1 MPRDNSYDKSV
12 DDIGV
17 DYALRPYCLNA
28 SHPLRG
34 MAALY
39 QTFTKAWPDPLSAH
53 AGFELRGS
61 HAFSLGRLKI
71 LSLIYTLGWVVYTH
85 SLQDFHGCA
94 CCNLKPQQTEFK
106 ACYLQQISYSEGIAS

>member
-17 DYALRPYCLNA
+17 DCALRLYCLNA
-28 SHPLRG
+28 LRG

-71 LSLIYTLGWVVYTH
+71 LSLI
-85 SLQDFHGCA
+85 
-94 CCNLKPQQTEFK
+94 
-106 ACYLQQISYSEGIAS
+106 